1 MPWINREWITR
12 NSADQKWITR
22 NLGTPFLARSSREK
36 ACPEPVEGW
45 EFRKDARRSHR
56 PRYRLQVTA
65 LTLISTLCSGAAPEK
80 HLAVYSVAANYSLPV
95 VQRDNRAYV
104 GLLEVLEPLGKV
116 SAKSEGLRWR
126 LHYNNVEGNFQLGK
140 SRARVQGRDTDL
152 GGRFFIENG
161 RGLVPVGALASL
173 LPRFLGG
180 PVTLHEASA
189 RLFIGSVGTHFTAS
203 LSADS
208 PPRLIFH
215 FTAPVNPTVA
225 TEPGA
230 LRMTFSREPV
240 VAPASPTLTFGNRII
255 PSAIYSESN
264 GTAVVTVNASIPVI
278 ASFSNDGRTVTIS
291 ATSTSTS
298 TSASTPASA
307 SALAGTQNANPPV
320 AGTPATPAQPT
331 PAATVPPTP
340 VARRYFA
347 VVDASHGGDDH
358 GETLSNTLL
367 EKDVTIALARS
378 LRQELESRG
387 IPTLVLRD
395 SDANLS
401 LDQRASLANAG
412 HAAIFVTVHASS
424 SGHGMRIYTAL
435 LPLDGDDRGAFRAW
449 NTAQHASLPLSQITA
464 NAVAAEF
471 QRRQIPVR
479 TLTAPLRPLNNVAG
493 PAIAVEVA
501 PQGSDSSQ
509 LTAPDYQQ
517 LVTSAVA
524 TAIAATRDQ
533 LGSAP

>member
-1 MPWINREWITR
+1 
-12 NSADQKWITR
+12 
-22 NLGTPFLARSSREK
+22 
-36 ACPEPVEGW
+36 
-45 EFRKDARRSHR
+45 
-56 PRYRLQVTA
+56 
-65 LTLISTLCSGAAPEK
+65 
-80 HLAVYSVAANYSLPV
+80 VAANYTLPL
-95 VQRDNRAYV
+95 VQREGRSYV

-126 LHYNNVEGNFQLGK
+126 LRYNTVEGDFQLGK
-140 SRARVQGRDTDL
+140 SHARVQGRDADL
-152 GGRFFIENG
+152 GGRFLIENS
-161 RGLVPVGALASL
+161 RGLVPVAALASL

-180 PVTLHEASA
+180 PVTLHEASG

-203 LSADS
+203 LSGDN
-208 PPRLIFH
+208 PPRLVFH

-240 VAPASPTLTFGNRII
+240 VAPASPTLTFGNKAI

-278 ASFSNDGRTVTIS
+278 ASFSNDGRTVTI
-291 ATSTSTS
+291 TP
-298 TSASTPASA
+298 TSAVA
-307 SALAGTQNANPPV
+307 QNANPS
-320 AGTPATPAQPT
+320 APATPGTSVAPVQPT
-331 PAATVPPTP
+331 PAPSVPTSI
-340 VARRYFA
+340 ARRYFA

-367 EKDVTIALARS
+367 EKDVTVALARG

-387 IPTLVLRD
+387 IPTMVLRD
-395 SDANLS
+395 SDANIS
-401 LDQRASLANAG
+401 LDQRAIFANAG
-412 HAAIFVTVHASS
+412 HAAIYITVHASS
-424 SGHGMRIYTAL
+424 SGHGVRVYTAL
-435 LPLDGDDRGAFRAW
+435 LPLDGDDRGTFRAW
-449 NTAQHASLPLSQITA
+449 NTAQHAALPLSQITA

-479 TLTAPLRPLNNVAG
+479 TLTAPLRPLNNVTG

-533 LGSAP
+533 LGVAP